1 MMRTRRRKDTKQNNM
16 AQHNSSK
23 TLSTTKAICMR
34 MMADSMRELSTRL
47 TRKRVKEKEDQIK
60 LISDREIRLLRRNN
74 DISISDSPSHNN
86 GDTSTVKKDEKGL
99 LPDDV
104 LTKVPVLGTYVVESP
119 SIHTN
124 ERMIPQ

>member
-1 MMRTRRRKDTKQNNM
+1 MV
-16 AQHNSSK
+16 QHNSSK

-47 TRKRVKEKEDQIK
+47 TRKRVKEKENQIK
-60 LISDREIRLLRRNN
+60 LISDRQIMLLRRNN
-74 DISISDSPSHNN
+74 DVSIIISPSHNN

-104 LTKVPVLGTYVVESP
+104 LTKVPVLGTDVVKSP